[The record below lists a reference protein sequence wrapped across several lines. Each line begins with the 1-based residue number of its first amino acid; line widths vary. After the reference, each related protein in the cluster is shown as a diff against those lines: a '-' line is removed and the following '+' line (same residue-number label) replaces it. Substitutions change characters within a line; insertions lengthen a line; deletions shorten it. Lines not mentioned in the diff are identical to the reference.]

1 MVKRIDIEEFLRLQ
15 IEENLPIID
24 VRSPSEFTH
33 GHIPNAKNVYLFNDE
48 ERKVVGT
55 IYKEMGREAA
65 ILKGLECVGNRMA
78 NILKEVDK
86 ISNNNNIILMHCFRG
101 GMRSESVA
109 WLCSN
114 YKYDV
119 YVLEGGYKSY
129 RRYVLESFNNK
140 KYKINLVT
148 GRTGSKKTLIL
159 NKLKELEYNVVDL
172 EGIAKHKGSAF
183 GWINEGEQPS
193 QEQFENNLCFEL
205 SKYDNG
211 SSLWLEDE
219 SLLIGKRAIP
229 RGLFDNMKSPEN
241 IIYLNVPIEDR
252 AKYITDTYGK
262 YSIDD
267 LKESIIKIKKRLGN
281 ERMREALSLLEEDKI
296 YECVLVLLYYYDKAY
311 RLSIQEENKI
321 INIECNNL
329 TIDDIVSSISKLK
342 S

>member
-1 MVKRIDIEEFLRLQ
+1 MVKRINIEEFLRLEK
-15 IEENLPIID
+15 EENLPVID
-24 VRSPSEFTH
+24 VRSPSEFNH

-48 ERKVVGT
+48 ERRVVGT
-55 IYKEMGREAA
+55 IYKEEGREAA
-65 ILKGLECVGNRMA
+65 ILKGLEYVGSRMV
-78 NILKEVDK
+78 NILKEIDN
-86 ISNNNNIILMHCFRG
+86 ISKNKVILMHCFRG

-114 YKYDV
+114 YKYDI
-119 YVLEGGYKSY
+119 YVLDGGYKSY

-148 GRTGSKKTLIL
+148 GKTGSKKTLIL
-159 NKLKELEYNVVDL
+159 NRLKELEYNVVDL

-193 QEQFENNLCFEL
+193 QEQFENNLCYEL
-205 SKYDNG
+205 YRYDNG
-211 SSLWLEDE
+211 SSLWVEDE

-229 RGLFDNMKSPEN
+229 RGLFDNMKAPEN
-241 IIYLNVPIEDR
+241 IIYLNVPIEER

-267 LKESIIKIKKRLGN
+267 LKESIIKIKKRLGD
-281 ERMREALSLLEEDKI
+281 ERMREALELLEEGKI

-311 RLSIQEENKI
+311 RLSIEKEDKI
-321 INIECNNL
+321 INVECNNL
-329 TIDDIVSSISKLK
+329 TIDNIVSVISKI
-342 S
+342 

>member
-15 IEENLPIID
+15 REENLPVID
-24 VRSPSEFTH
+24 VRSPSEFNH
-33 GHIPNAKNVYLFNDE
+33 GHIPNAKNVYLFDDE
-48 ERKVVGT
+48 ERKTVGT
-55 IYKEMGREAA
+55 IYKEEGREAA
-65 ILKGLECVGNRMA
+65 ILKGLEYVGSRMVT
-78 NILKEVDK
+78 ILKEVDK
-86 ISNNNNIILMHCFRG
+86 ISNNNVILMHCFRG

-119 YVLEGGYKSY
+119 YVLDGGYKNY

-193 QEQFENNLCFEL
+193 QEQFENNLCLEL

-211 SSLWLEDE
+211 ASLWVEDE

-241 IIYLNVPIEDR
+241 IIYLNVSIEER

-267 LKESIIKIKKRLGN
+267 LRESIIKIKKRLGD
-281 ERMREALSLLEEDKI
+281 ERMREALSLLEEGKI

-329 TIDDIVSSISKLK
+329 TIDDIVSAISKLK

>member
-15 IEENLPIID
+15 REENLPVID
-24 VRSPSEFTH
+24 VRSPSEFNH
-33 GHIPNAKNVYLFNDE
+33 GHMPNAKNVYLFNDE
-48 ERKVVGT
+48 ERKIVGT
-55 IYKEMGREAA
+55 AYKEEGREAA
-65 ILKGLECVGNRMA
+65 ILKGLEYVGSRMA
-78 NILKEVDK
+78 TILKEVDK
-86 ISNNNNIILMHCFRG
+86 IAKSNVILMHCFRG

-119 YVLEGGYKSY
+119 YVLDKGYKSY

-159 NKLKELEYNVVDL
+159 NRLKELNYNVVDL

-193 QEQFENNLCFEL
+193 QEQFENNLCYEL
-205 SKYDNG
+205 CKYDNA
-211 SSLWLEDE
+211 SVLWVEDE

-229 RGLFDNMKSPEN
+229 RGLFDNMKNPEN
-241 IIYLNVPIEDR
+241 IIYLNVPVEER

-267 LKESIIKIKKRLGN
+267 LRESIIKIKKRLGD
-281 ERMREALSLLEEDKI
+281 ERMREALSLLEEGKI
-296 YECVLVLLYYYDKAY
+296 YECVVVLLYYYDKAY
-311 RLSIQEENKI
+311 RLSIEEENKI
-321 INIECNNL
+321 INIECGNL
-329 TIDDIVSSISKLK
+329 TIENIVSAISKI
-342 S
+342 

>member
-15 IEENLPIID
+15 REESLPVID
-24 VRSPSEFTH
+24 VRSPSEFNH
-33 GHIPNAKNVYLFNDE
+33 GHIPNAENIYLLDDD
-48 ERKVVGT
+48 ERKIVGT
-55 IYKEMGREAA
+55 IYKEEGREAA
-65 ILKGLECVGNRMA
+65 ILKGLEYVGNRMS

-86 ISNNNNIILMHCFRG
+86 ISKNNVILMHCFRG

-119 YVLEGGYKSY
+119 YVLDGGYKSY

-140 KYKINLVT
+140 KYRINLVT

-159 NKLKELEYNVVDL
+159 NRLKELEYNVIDL

-193 QEQFENNLCFEL
+193 QEQFENNLCYEL
-205 SKYDNG
+205 YKYADN
-211 SSLWLEDE
+211 SYLWVEDE

-229 RGLFDNMKSPEN
+229 RGFFDNMKSPEN
-241 IIYLNVPIEDR
+241 IIYLNVPIEER

-267 LKESIIKIKKRLGN
+267 LKESIIKIKKRLGD
-281 ERMREALSLLEEDKI
+281 ERMREALELLEDGKI

-311 RLSIQEENKI
+311 RLSIQEEDKI
-321 INIECNNL
+321 INVECGAL
-329 TIDDIVSSISKLK
+329 SIDDIVSLISKLK
-342 S
+342 F

>member
-15 IEENLPIID
+15 REESLPVID
-24 VRSPSEFTH
+24 VRSPSEFNH
-33 GHIPNAKNVYLFNDE
+33 GHIPNAENIYLFDDE
-48 ERKVVGT
+48 ERKIVGT
-55 IYKEMGREAA
+55 IYKKEGREAA
-65 ILKGLECVGNRMA
+65 ILKGLEYVGSRMA
-78 NILKEVDK
+78 NILKAVDK
-86 ISNNNNIILMHCFRG
+86 ISKNNVILMHCFRG

-114 YKYDV
+114 YKYNV
-119 YVLEGGYKSY
+119 YVLDGGYKSY

-140 KYKINLVT
+140 KYRINLVT

-159 NKLKELEYNVVDL
+159 NRLKELEYNVVDL

-193 QEQFENNLCFEL
+193 QEQFENNLCYEL
-205 SKYDNG
+205 YKYADN
-211 SSLWLEDE
+211 SYLWLEDE

-241 IIYLNVPIEDR
+241 IIYLNVPIEER

-267 LKESIIKIKKRLGN
+267 LKESIIKIKKRLGD
-281 ERMREALSLLEEDKI
+281 ERMREALGLLEDGKI

-311 RLSIQEENKI
+311 KLSIQEENKI
-321 INIECNNL
+321 ISVECDNL
-329 TIDDIVSSISKLK
+329 TADDIVSLISKVK

>member
-1 MVKRIDIEEFLRLQ
+1 MVKRIDIEEFLRLER
-15 IEENLPIID
+15 EENLPVID
-24 VRSPSEFTH
+24 VRSPSEFNH
-33 GHIPNAKNVYLFNDE
+33 GHIPNAKNVYLFDDE
-48 ERKVVGT
+48 ERKTVGT
-55 IYKEMGREAA
+55 IYKEEGREAA
-65 ILKGLECVGNRMA
+65 ILKGLEYVGSRMVT
-78 NILKEVDK
+78 ILKEVDK
-86 ISNNNNIILMHCFRG
+86 ISNNNVILMHCFRG

-119 YVLEGGYKSY
+119 YVLDGGYKNY

-193 QEQFENNLCFEL
+193 QEQFENNLCLEL

-211 SSLWLEDE
+211 ASLWVEDE

-241 IIYLNVPIEDR
+241 IIYLNVSIEER

-267 LKESIIKIKKRLGN
+267 LRESIIKIKKRLGD
-281 ERMREALSLLEEDKI
+281 ERMREALSLLEEGKI

-329 TIDDIVSSISKLK
+329 TIDDIVSAISKLK

>member
-1 MVKRIDIEEFLRLQ
+1 MVKRINIEEFLRLEK
-15 IEENLPIID
+15 EENLPVID
-24 VRSPSEFTH
+24 VRSPSEFNH

-48 ERKVVGT
+48 ERRVVGT
-55 IYKEMGREAA
+55 IYKEEGREAA
-65 ILKGLECVGNRMA
+65 ILKGLEYVGSRMV
-78 NILKEVDK
+78 NILKEIDN
-86 ISNNNNIILMHCFRG
+86 ISKNKVILMHCFRG

-119 YVLEGGYKSY
+119 YVLDKGYKSY

-159 NKLKELEYNVVDL
+159 NRLKELEYNVVDL
-172 EGIAKHKGSAF
+172 ECIAKHKGSAF

-193 QEQFENNLCFEL
+193 QEQFENNLCYEL
-205 SKYDNG
+205 YRYDNG
-211 SSLWLEDE
+211 SSLWVEDE

-241 IIYLNVPIEDR
+241 IIYLNVPIEER

-267 LKESIIKIKKRLGN
+267 LKESIIKIKKRLGD
-281 ERMREALSLLEEDKI
+281 ERMREALSLLDEGKI

-321 INIECNNL
+321 INVECDNL
-329 TIDDIVSSISKLK
+329 TIDDIVSAIAKLK

>member
-15 IEENLPIID
+15 REKKLPVID
-24 VRSPSEFTH
+24 VRSPSEFNH
-33 GHIPNAKNVYLFNDE
+33 GHIPNAKNIYLFDDD
-48 ERKVVGT
+48 ERKIVGT
-55 IYKEMGREAA
+55 TYKKDGREAA
-65 ILKGLECVGNRMA
+65 ILKGLEYVGGRMA
-78 NILKEVDK
+78 DILKAVDK
-86 ISNNNNIILMHCFRG
+86 ISKNNVILMHCFRG

-159 NKLKELEYNVVDL
+159 NRLKELKYNVIDL

-193 QEQFENNLCFEL
+193 QEQFENDLCYEL
-205 SKYDNG
+205 YKYDNG
-211 SSLWLEDE
+211 SSLWVEDE

-229 RGLFDNMKSPEN
+229 RGLFDNMKSPHN

-267 LKESIIKIKKRLGN
+267 LKESIIKIKKRLGD
-281 ERMREALSLLEEDKI
+281 ERMREALGLLEDGKI

-311 RLSIQEENKI
+311 KLSIQEENKI
-321 INIECNNL
+321 ISVECDNL
-329 TIDDIVSSISKLK
+329 TADDIVSLISKVK

>member
-15 IEENLPIID
+15 REESLPVID
-24 VRSPSEFTH
+24 VRSPSEFNH
-33 GHIPNAKNVYLFNDE
+33 GHIPNAENIYLLDDD
-48 ERKVVGT
+48 ERKIVGT
-55 IYKEMGREAA
+55 IYKEEGREAA
-65 ILKGLECVGNRMA
+65 ILKGLEYVGNRMS

-86 ISNNNNIILMHCFRG
+86 ISKNNVILMHCFRG

-119 YVLEGGYKSY
+119 YVLDGGYKSY

-140 KYKINLVT
+140 KYRINLVT

-159 NKLKELEYNVVDL
+159 NRLKELEYNVIDL

-193 QEQFENNLCFEL
+193 QEQFENNLCYEL
-205 SKYDNG
+205 YKYADN
-211 SSLWLEDE
+211 SYLCVEDE

-229 RGLFDNMKSPEN
+229 RGFFDNMKSPEN
-241 IIYLNVPIEDR
+241 IIYLNVPIEER

-267 LKESIIKIKKRLGN
+267 LKESIIKIKKRLGD
-281 ERMREALSLLEEDKI
+281 ERMREALELLEDGKI

-311 RLSIQEENKI
+311 RLSIQEEDKI
-321 INIECNNL
+321 INVECGAL
-329 TIDDIVSSISKLK
+329 SIDDIVSLISKLK
-342 S
+342 F

>member
-1 MVKRIDIEEFLRLQ
+1 
-15 IEENLPIID
+15 
-24 VRSPSEFTH
+24 
-33 GHIPNAKNVYLFNDE
+33 
-48 ERKVVGT
+48 
-55 IYKEMGREAA
+55 
-65 ILKGLECVGNRMA
+65 
-78 NILKEVDK
+78 
-86 ISNNNNIILMHCFRG
+86 MHCFRG

-129 RRYVLESFNNK
+129 RRYVLEYFNNK

-193 QEQFENNLCFEL
+193 QEQFENNLCLEL

-211 SSLWLEDE
+211 SSLWVEDE

-241 IIYLNVPIEDR
+241 IIYLNVSIEDR

-267 LKESIIKIKKRLGN
+267 LRESIIKIKKRLGD
-281 ERMREALSLLEEDKI
+281 ERMREALSLLDEGKI

-321 INIECNNL
+321 INVECNNL

>member
-15 IEENLPIID
+15 REDNLPVID
-24 VRSPSEFTH
+24 VRSPSEFNH
-33 GHIPNAKNVYLFNDE
+33 GHIPNAKNIYLFDDE
-48 ERKVVGT
+48 ERKIVGT
-55 IYKEMGREAA
+55 IYKEEGREAA
-65 ILKGLECVGNRMA
+65 ILKGLEYVGNRMS

-86 ISNNNNIILMHCFRG
+86 IAKNNVILMHCFRG

-119 YVLEGGYKSY
+119 YVLDKGYKSY

-140 KYKINLVT
+140 KYRINLLT
-148 GRTGSKKTLIL
+148 GKTGSKKTLIL
-159 NKLKELEYNVVDL
+159 NRLKELEYNVVDL

-193 QEQFENNLCFEL
+193 QEQFENNLCYEL
-205 SKYDNG
+205 YKYDDG
-211 SSLWLEDE
+211 ASLWLEDE

-252 AKYITDTYGK
+252 ARYITDTYGK

-267 LKESIIKIKKRLGN
+267 LKESIIKIKKRLGD
-281 ERMREALSLLEEDKI
+281 ERMREALSLLEEGKI

-311 RLSIQEENKI
+311 RLSIEEEDKI
-321 INIECNNL
+321 INVECDNL
-329 TIDDIVSSISKLK
+329 TIDDIVSAISKLK

>member
-1 MVKRIDIEEFLRLQ
+1 MVKRINIEEFLRLQ
-15 IEENLPIID
+15 REEKLPVID
-24 VRSPSEFTH
+24 VRSPSEFNH
-33 GHIPNAKNVYLFNDE
+33 AHIPNAKNVYLFDDE
-48 ERKVVGT
+48 ERRVVGT
-55 IYKEMGREAA
+55 IYKKEGREAA
-65 ILKGLECVGNRMA
+65 ILKGLEYVGSRMA
-78 NILKEVDK
+78 DILRKVEK
-86 ISNNNNIILMHCFRG
+86 IAKDNIILMHCFRG

-119 YVLEGGYKSY
+119 YVLDKGYKSY

-159 NKLKELEYNVVDL
+159 NRLKELEYNVLDL
-172 EGIAKHKGSAF
+172 ECIAKHKGSAF

-193 QEQFENNLCFEL
+193 QEQFENNLCYEL
-205 SKYDNG
+205 CKYNNG
-211 SSLWLEDE
+211 CSLWVEDE

-229 RGLFDNMKSPEN
+229 RGFFDNMKKPEN
-241 IIYLNVPIEDR
+241 IIYLNVPIEER

-267 LKESIIKIKKRLGN
+267 LKESIIKIKKRLGD
-281 ERMREALSLLEEDKI
+281 ERMREALSLLEEGKI

-311 RLSIQEENKI
+311 RLSIQKEDKI
-321 INIECNNL
+321 INVECGAL
-329 TIDDIVSSISKLK
+329 SIDDIVSVISKI
-342 S
+342 

>member
-1 MVKRIDIEEFLRLQ
+1 MIKRIDIEQFLRLQ
-15 IEENLPIID
+15 REESLPVID
-24 VRSPSEFTH
+24 VRSPSEFNH
-33 GHIPNAKNVYLFNDE
+33 GHIPNAENIYLFDDE
-48 ERKVVGT
+48 ERKIVGT
-55 IYKEMGREAA
+55 IYKEKGREAA
-65 ILKGLECVGNRMA
+65 ILKGLEYVGSRMA
-78 NILKEVDK
+78 NILKAIDK
-86 ISNNNNIILMHCFRG
+86 ISKNNVILMHCFRG

-114 YKYDV
+114 YKYNV
-119 YVLEGGYKSY
+119 YVLDKGYKSY

-140 KYKINLVT
+140 KYRINLVT

-159 NKLKELEYNVVDL
+159 NRLKELEYNVVDL

-193 QEQFENNLCFEL
+193 QEQFENNLCYEL
-205 SKYDNG
+205 YKYDND
-211 SSLWLEDE
+211 SILWVEDE

-241 IIYLNVPIEDR
+241 IIYLNVPIEER

-262 YSIDD
+262 YSVDD
-267 LKESIIKIKKRLGN
+267 LKESIIKIKKRLGD
-281 ERMREALSLLEEDKI
+281 ERMREALSLLEENKI

-311 RLSIQEENKI
+311 KLSIQEENKI
-321 INIECNNL
+321 ISVECDNL
-329 TIDDIVSSISKLK
+329 TVDDIVSLISKVK

>member
-15 IEENLPIID
+15 REENLPVID
-24 VRSPSEFTH
+24 VRSPSEFAH

-48 ERKVVGT
+48 ERRVVGT
-55 IYKEMGREAA
+55 IYKEDGREAA
-65 ILKGLECVGNRMA
+65 ILKGLEYVGSRMA
-78 NILKEVDK
+78 DILREVEK
-86 ISNNNNIILMHCFRG
+86 ITKSNVILMHCFRG

-119 YVLEGGYKSY
+119 YVLDGGYKSY

-159 NKLKELEYNVVDL
+159 NRLKELEYNVVDL

-193 QEQFENNLCFEL
+193 QEQFENNLCYEL
-205 SKYDNG
+205 CKYNNG
-211 SSLWLEDE
+211 CSLWVEDE

-229 RGLFDNMKSPEN
+229 RGLFDNMKNPEN
-241 IIYLNVPIEDR
+241 IIYLNVPVEER

-267 LKESIIKIKKRLGN
+267 LRESIIKIKKRLGD
-281 ERMREALSLLEEDKI
+281 ERMREALSLLEEGKI
-296 YECVLVLLYYYDKAY
+296 YECVVVLLHYYDKAY

-329 TIDDIVSSISKLK
+329 TIDDIVSAISKLK

>member
-1 MVKRIDIEEFLRLQ
+1 MVKRIEIEEFLRLER
-15 IEENLPIID
+15 EENLPVID
-24 VRSPSEFTH
+24 VRSPLEFNH
-33 GHIPNAKNVYLFNDE
+33 GHIPNAKNVYLFDDE

-55 IYKEMGREAA
+55 IYKEEGREAA
-65 ILKGLECVGNRMA
+65 ILKGLEYVGSRMVT
-78 NILKEVDK
+78 ILKEVDK
-86 ISNNNNIILMHCFRG
+86 ISKNNVILMHCFRG

-159 NKLKELEYNVVDL
+159 NRLKELDYNVVDL
-172 EGIAKHKGSAF
+172 EG
-183 GWINEGEQPS
+183 
-193 QEQFENNLCFEL
+193 
-205 SKYDNG
+205 KYDNG
-211 SSLWLEDE
+211 SSLWVEDE

-241 IIYLNVPIEDR
+241 IIYLNVSIEDR

-267 LKESIIKIKKRLGN
+267 LRESIIKIKKRLGD
-281 ERMREALSLLEEDKI
+281 ERMREALSLLDEGKI

-329 TIDDIVSSISKLK
+329 TIDDIVSAISKLK

>member
-1 MVKRIDIEEFLRLQ
+1 MVKRIEIEEFLRLER
-15 IEENLPIID
+15 EENLPVID
-24 VRSPSEFTH
+24 VRSPLEFNH
-33 GHIPNAKNVYLFNDE
+33 GHIPNAKNVYLFDDE

-55 IYKEMGREAA
+55 IYKEEGREAA
-65 ILKGLECVGNRMA
+65 ILKGLEYVGSRMVT
-78 NILKEVDK
+78 ILKEVDK
-86 ISNNNNIILMHCFRG
+86 ISKNNVILMHCFRG

-193 QEQFENNLCFEL
+193 QEQFENNLCLEL

-211 SSLWLEDE
+211 SSLWVEDE

-241 IIYLNVPIEDR
+241 IIYLNVSIEDR

-267 LKESIIKIKKRLGN
+267 LRESIIKIKKRLGD
-281 ERMREALSLLEEDKI
+281 ERMREALSLLDEGKI

-329 TIDDIVSSISKLK
+329 TIDDIVSAISKLK

>member
-15 IEENLPIID
+15 REDNLPVID
-24 VRSPSEFTH
+24 VRSPSEFAH

-48 ERKVVGT
+48 ERRVVGT
-55 IYKEMGREAA
+55 IYKEDGREAA
-65 ILKGLECVGNRMA
+65 ILKGLEYVGSRMA

-86 ISNNNNIILMHCFRG
+86 ISNNNVILMHCFRG

-119 YVLEGGYKSY
+119 YVLDKGYKSY
-129 RRYVLESFNNK
+129 RRYALESFNNK

-159 NKLKELEYNVVDL
+159 NRLKELEYNVIDL

-193 QEQFENNLCFEL
+193 QEQFENNLCYEL
-205 SKYDNG
+205 CKYSNG
-211 SSLWLEDE
+211 SYLWVEDE

-229 RGLFDNMKSPEN
+229 RGFFDNMKKPEN
-241 IIYLNVPIEDR
+241 IIYLNVPIEER

-262 YSIDD
+262 YSVND
-267 LKESIIKIKKRLGN
+267 LKESIIKIKKRLGD
-281 ERMREALSLLEEDKI
+281 ERMREALSLLEENKI

-311 RLSIQEENKI
+311 RLSIQEEDKI
-321 INIECNNL
+321 INVECGSL
-329 TIDDIVSSISKLK
+329 TIDDIVSVISEIK

>member
-1 MVKRIDIEEFLRLQ
+1 MVKRINIEEFLRLEK
-15 IEENLPIID
+15 EENLPVID
-24 VRSPSEFTH
+24 VRSPSEFNH

-48 ERKVVGT
+48 ERRVVGT
-55 IYKEMGREAA
+55 IYKEEGREAA
-65 ILKGLECVGNRMA
+65 ILKGLEYVGSRMV
-78 NILKEVDK
+78 NILKEIDN
-86 ISNNNNIILMHCFRG
+86 ISKNKVILMHCFRG

-119 YVLEGGYKSY
+119 YVLDKGYKSY

-159 NKLKELEYNVVDL
+159 NRLKELEYNVVDL
-172 EGIAKHKGSAF
+172 ECIAKHKGSAF

-193 QEQFENNLCFEL
+193 QEQFENNLCYEL
-205 SKYDNG
+205 YRYDNG
-211 SSLWLEDE
+211 SSLWVEDE

-241 IIYLNVPIEDR
+241 IIYLNVPIEER

-267 LKESIIKIKKRLGN
+267 LKESIIKIKKRLGD
-281 ERMREALSLLEEDKI
+281 ERMREALSLLDEGKI

-321 INIECNNL
+321 INVECNNL
-329 TIDDIVSSISKLK
+329 TIDDIVSSISKLN